1 MALLGLPKGAEY
13 AIKILIFLA
22 LSSGRP
28 VPAVE
33 VARGVRI
40 PPSQAAKILHF
51 LRWAR
56 LTRSR
61 RGARGGYLLRQAPEE
76 IHLGQVIELFQL
88 APEDEAS
95 AALDPLLQVLAE
107 TSAQSEQEWQQL
119 TIAELARRTAGQ
131 WARPAPGM
139 ERTSSRKPLEK
150 DRPPKL
156 GKSN

>member
-1 MALLGLPKGAEY
+1 M
-13 AIKILIFLA
+13 
-22 LSSGRP
+22 
-28 VPAVE
+28 
-33 VARGVRI
+33 RI
-40 PPSQAAKILHF
+40 PSSQAAKILHF

-61 RGARGGYLLRQAPEE
+61 RGARGGYLLGQAPEE

-95 AALDPLLQVLAE
+95 AARDPLLRVLSE

-131 WARPAPGM
+131 WAPPAPGID
-139 ERTSSRKPLEK
+139 RTSSRKRLEEH
-150 DRPPKL
+150 RPPKL
-156 GKSN
+156 AKLN